1 VSERDEA
8 LHRWRLGEERLY
20 PVVMV
25 RPDLYERCAV
35 LVRSLA
41 DSLEGVPDMDALVA
55 TYRVGDTRSDFARA
69 ELDTDEIPPEIDRDL
84 VRDAAYHHRAR
95 ELSMRA
101 PVEEAERL
109 IRRARANG
117 DATVVIWSQGEHQ
130 HVPGYRR
137 VEMSVSTGRAV
148 VALTELDPERFEPV
162 FVTEGRRLDPQ
173 TGESV
178 DDDPLAPR
186 RQFTD
191 LDAWNRA
198 LDELRATL
206 LTPNI

>member
-1 VSERDEA
+1 
-8 LHRWRLGEERLY
+8 
-20 PVVMV
+20 
-25 RPDLYERCAV
+25 
-35 LVRSLA
+35 
-41 DSLEGVPDMDALVA
+41 
-55 TYRVGDTRSDFARA
+55 
-69 ELDTDEIPPEIDRDL
+69 
-84 VRDAAYHHRAR
+84 
-95 ELSMRA
+95 
-101 PVEEAERL
+101 
-109 IRRARANG
+109 
-117 DATVVIWSQGEHQ
+117 
-130 HVPGYRR
+130 
-137 VEMSVSTGRAV
+137 MSVSTGRAV